1 MNGGREDPSTLG
13 RYREDPELTG
23 SRRTGLTPTLLGTSW
38 ALRATGFPSQGQV
51 RPRPAPTGAH
61 LEPAPPPPPRP
72 ARPHLSVLEAKQE
85 HLLHQ
90 GQSRFLGVALVVV
103 VLLVAAALRLVL
115 AAAAA
120 ASRRPL
126 LVGSVPGGLGA
137 PLHQARA
144 PLGQR
149 GHGSGRSAAPDRQGR
164 GTGRLSLTAP
174 APGAS
179 VLILGAGAMSVGCG
193 AEGGHEEPGL
203 GKAGEP
209 GVGGVHKG
217 AFRPRPWPDTA
228 QDPRAEAAAA
238 AAVAAALPNMA
249 ARADVTGGCGSAGAG
264 RGRSAGSGAS
274 EGRGWPPPTQ
284 ADCGASSPPGVSR
297 AWDLRS

>member
-1 MNGGREDPSTLG
+1 MDST
-13 RYREDPELTG
+13 
-23 SRRTGLTPTLLGTSW
+23 S
-38 ALRATGFPSQGQV
+38 
-51 RPRPAPTGAH
+51 
-61 LEPAPPPPPRP
+61 
-72 ARPHLSVLEAKQE
+72 HLSVLEAQQE

-90 GQSRFLGVALVVV
+90 GQPRFLGVALVVV

-149 GHGSGRSAAPDRQGR
+149 GHGSRTRAAPDRQGR

-193 AEGGHEEPGL
+193 AEGGHEEPEL
-203 GKAGEP
+203 GEAGGP
-209 GVGGVHKG
+209 GVDGVHKG
-217 AFRPRPWPDTA
+217 AFSPRLW
-228 QDPRAEAAAA
+228 
-238 AAVAAALPNMA
+238 
-249 ARADVTGGCGSAGAG
+249 
-264 RGRSAGSGAS
+264 
-274 EGRGWPPPTQ
+274 PPTQ
-284 ADCGASSPPGVSR
+284 PRSPSGGGGGGGASQYGGAR
-297 AWDLRS
+297 